1 MGLLFT
7 LIRVVIAVLL
17 CVVISRELPT
27 GCSGVLPA
35 EGAPVPRVSALFLV
49 LAVLPEPFPQ
59 IALLWRT
66 TSASCCV
73 LTVALS
79 VVHPHTA
86 MLYFAWAKGYAHHHP
101 ALFALAAA
109 RALLGAALPALLRA
123 GRPLAVAALTLAI
136 DALGRLKRPRT
147 PEQQRAHE
155 AARQYVL
162 ARAPSCRCPAAHCTC
177 GAAPV
182 RVRVKRV
189 NTLRGTLK
197 WLRRWLT
204 DAEDD
209 DFCTLPS
216 AASTASS
223 SSSSSSVVLP
233 PSVPQEEETQTEES
247 KKDA

>member
-7 LIRVVIAVLL
+7 LVRVVIAVLL
-17 CVVISRELPT
+17 CVVIAHDLPE
-27 GCSGVLPA
+27 GCSGVLA
-35 EGAPVPRVSALFLV
+35 AADAPVPRVSALFVV
-49 LAVLPEPFPQ
+49 LAVLPEPLPQ

-86 MLYFAWAKGYAHHHP
+86 MLFFAAAKGYAHHHP
-101 ALFALAAA
+101 VLFALAAA
-109 RALLGAALPALLRA
+109 RALLGVALPWLLRA

-147 PEQQRAHE
+147 PEQQRAHD
-155 AARQYVL
+155 AARRYVL
-162 ARAPSCRCPAAHCTC
+162 ARAPSCRCPTAHCTC

-189 NTLRGTLK
+189 TTLRGTLK
-197 WLRRWLT
+197 WLRRWLS
-204 DAEDD
+204 DD
-209 DFCTLPS
+209 DDNDSIVTTTPG
-216 AASTASS
+216 T
-223 SSSSSSVVLP
+223 VVLP
-233 PSVPQEEETQTEES
+233 PPAPPAPVEES
-247 KKDA
+247 KKDQ

>member
-1 MGLLFT
+1 MGPLFT
-7 LIRVVIAVLL
+7 LVRVVIAVLL
-17 CVVISRELPT
+17 CAVIAHDLPE

-35 EGAPVPRVSALFLV
+35 AADAPVPRVSALFVV

-86 MLYFAWAKGYAHHHP
+86 MLFFAGAKGYARHHP
-101 ALFALAAA
+101 VLFALAAL
-109 RALLGAALPALLRA
+109 RALLGAALPWLLRA

-147 PEQQRAHE
+147 PEEQAAHD
-155 AARQYVL
+155 AARRYVL
-162 ARAPSCRCPAAHCTC
+162 TRAPTCRCPAGTRCVC
-177 GAAPV
+177 GAEPV

-189 NTLRGTLK
+189 TTLRGTLK
-197 WLRRWLT
+197 WLRRWLS
-204 DAEDD
+204 DSSEDD
-209 DFCTLPS
+209 I
-216 AASTASS
+216 
-223 SSSSSSVVLP
+223 VLP
-233 PSVPQEEETQTEES
+233 PPPPTTATTTTTTTTATQQEEEG
-247 KKDA
+247 KKDL